1 MTFTSG
7 SLLSARF
14 AQMGYVTN
22 DIGRAIEV
30 FGEKAGV
37 RKFLRNDDVRFQVG
51 PGQDAHCNVALAVS
65 GGVQIELIHP
75 LGEADR
81 VYREFLTG
89 DGFQLRFHHECH
101 WVDTEAEFAAAKA
114 EMRRHGHEIVIDGV
128 NPFAKY
134 FYADLRSLFGHYVE
148 YVCFNPET
156 VEELNKAIPV
166 N

>member
-1 MTFTSG
+1 MTFTPG

-30 FGEKAGV
+30 FGEMAGV
-37 RKFLRNDDVRFQVG
+37 EKFLRNDGVRFNVG
-51 PGQDAHCNVALAVS
+51 PDQYAHCNVALAVS

-81 VYREFLTG
+81 VYREHLTG
-89 DGFQLRFHHECH
+89 EGFQLRFHHECH

-114 EMRRHGHEIVIDGV
+114 EMRRRGHEIVIDGV
-128 NPFAKY
+128 DPFAQY
-134 FYADLRSLFGHYVE
+134 FYADLRSMFGHYVE
-148 YVCFNPET
+148 YVFFNPET
-156 VEELNKAIPV
+156 FEALSEAIPV

>member
-1 MTFTSG
+1 MSSTTN
-7 SLLSARF
+7 SLLSGRF
-14 AQMGYVTN
+14 AQMGYVTS

-30 FGEKAGV
+30 FGEMAGV

-65 GGVQIELIHP
+65 GGVQIELIQP

-101 WVDTEAEFAAAKA
+101 WVDAQAEFSEVKA
-114 EMRRHGHEIVIDGV
+114 EMRRRGHEIVIDGV
-128 NPFAKY
+128 SPFAQY
-134 FYADLRSLFGHYVE
+134 FYADLRPLFGHYVE
-148 YVCFNPET
+148 YVCFDPEAF
-156 VEELNKAIPV
+156 EALNNAIPV